1 MTPFSRI
8 FSALLVAA
16 AIAVPATAFAQ
27 DANAAPSY
35 ARPSYGSDEEV
46 VKGQVV
52 SFDGGYSLHVRDDRG
67 YIDNITLHQGTII
80 NPTGLR
86 LSPGMTV
93 TVRGVNRGNVLD
105 ANQIDTPYQTYG
117 AVPIYPYAIGPYPYA
132 YAYPVY
138 PYGYGYYGGYYPRVS
153 IGIGFGPSY
162 HHWR

>member
-1 MTPFSRI
+1 MSPITRI
-8 FSALLVAA
+8 FSALLVAT

-27 DANAAPSY
+27 DASAAPSY
-35 ARPSYGSDEEV
+35 ARPSYGSDEDV

-52 SFDGGYSLHVRDDRG
+52 SFDGGYTLHVRDDRG
-67 YIDNITLHQGTII
+67 FIDNVELHQGTII

-117 AVPIYPYAIGPYPYA
+117 AVPIYPYAIGPYAYYPAPYA
-132 YAYPVY
+132 YG
-138 PYGYGYYGGYYPRVS
+138 YGYGYYGGYYPRVS
-153 IGIGFGPSY
+153 IGIGFG
-162 HHWR
+162 HHWH